1 MDKSSLVYLTPKEVD
16 DFRNGSIV
24 FKLAEWDLTREEFE
38 AMILSGQIRIIS
50 ED

>member
-1 MDKSSLVYLTPKEVD
+1 MVYLTPKEID
-16 DFRNGSIV
+16 DFRNGATVS
-24 FKLAEWDLTREEFE
+24 KLAEWDLTREEFE